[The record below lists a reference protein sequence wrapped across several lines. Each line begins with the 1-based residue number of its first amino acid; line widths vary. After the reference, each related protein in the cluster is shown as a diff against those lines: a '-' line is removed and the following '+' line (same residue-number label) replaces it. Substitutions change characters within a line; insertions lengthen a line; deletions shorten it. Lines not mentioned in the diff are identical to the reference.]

1 MASEMIMNR
10 VKIKST
16 CQGDNKFMSEG
27 GLCLIV
33 SMSESQKGMYR
44 IEVMFRR
51 QDKGYVRAEVELEE
65 SEMEVKRQME

>member
-1 MASEMIMNR
+1 
-10 VKIKST
+10 
-16 CQGDNKFMSEG
+16 MSEG
-27 GLCLIV
+27 ALCLIV

-65 SEMEVKRQME
+65 SEMEIKRQMEEIELMFRCPYKGYV